1 LIIRNIKI
9 NGFGKLENKEFQ
21 LNKGIN
27 LITGKNECG
36 KSTLAQCIQSM
47 FFGVSRTKNGKS
59 ISNYEKYKPWNDIPF
74 TAKINYALDNG
85 EEYEVY
91 RDFNKRNTKIFNSN
105 LDDIS
110 SNYSIDKNKN
120 SNFFTEQT
128 NISEDI
134 FNKTAIIHQQEVKL
148 NKTDQNVIL
157 QKISNL
163 VSTGNDT
170 ISFNKLVEKL
180 NRKQLDEIGT
190 TRSTERP
197 LNIVLNKIKV
207 CEDKL
212 KNISYMKSQE
222 SSINDELAQLKQDLI
237 KNEKDIE
244 LLKELQN
251 IRNGEKNDINQIE
264 TIKQIINEYDNKI
277 NEADTTVKE
286 IESKNSKKIKIG
298 FIFLLLCVIS
308 TILFFLLNLPI
319 PTISLSIILLFICL
333 YFLFNRTSIPN
344 TKEILLKAKKDKENE
359 LSETISKFEKTKLSR
374 NDYLRNKY
382 GDSEYLS
389 LSYEQ
394 ITNRLSTLEKAYSD
408 ARIKVNTLAINSK
421 SIGSQMEE
429 LAEIEE
435 QLNSLNEELSDL
447 NFLNNSINIA
457 KEALNEA
464 YEEMKN
470 NITPKFTNYLSNT
483 ISKISNGK
491 YNQVRFNDENG
502 LIVQLET
509 GDYINSELLSI
520 GTIDEMYISLRLS
533 ALKEISEEKLPI
545 ILDEAFVYFDDERL
559 ENMLNF
565 LNEEFEQII
574 ILSCSNREKN
584 LLDKMEINY
593 SEHIL

>member
-1 LIIRNIKI
+1 MIIRNIKI